1 MNNKIKNDFLSN
13 IFMYLVIF
21 VFSVISFIFLMKNSI
36 FMSIIAFAIVIYIS
50 LKNNIKY
57 FPILLFITS
66 LILRIFMVLIFNFP
80 QVSDFKTLLD
90 ASYLFANND
99 FSFQNQQYFT
109 MWGYQTGFVI
119 YQGLLLKLFNS
130 VFILKL
136 LNAIFSSIL
145 CVLIYFFGKKICSE
159 KSARMASLLYMI
171 FPFSLY
177 LNTILANHHLSTFL
191 MYIGIFFL
199 IKKEKSIKDYIIAAL
214 LISLGNII
222 RPEGI
227 IVVFT
232 LILFEIIRLKKDEI
246 LKTLKNVGIFL
257 IIYLMIG
264 TLSSFAVE
272 KLGINDEGLRNN
284 NPKWKFVLGFN
295 SDSCGYYT
303 PLDEKYLN
311 DENKE
316 LEVIKNR
323 ISVSPTK
330 MGKLLTCK
338 INKFWLQ
345 TEISSKNEMYNDKT
359 YNIFGINIKF
369 KDLENIV
376 VKFNSVLYIITLLMC
391 IVGVVFNRK
400 KVIKDNSFFFVIL
413 MMVTFFVYL
422 LIEIQPRYA
431 YFIHVS
437 IFILSTYGYDYILSK
452 ISNIFKIR
460 KKLKQ
465 E

>member
-232 LILFEIIRLKKDEI
+232 LILFEIFRLKKDEI

>member
-1 MNNKIKNDFLSN
+1 MNNKLKEGFLST
-13 IFMYLVIF
+13 IFMYLTIV
-21 VFSVISFIFLMKNSI
+21 VFSIISLIFLIKNNI
-36 FMSIIAFAIVIYIS
+36 FISIIAFLVVIYIS

-66 LILRIFMVLIFNFP
+66 LILRIFMILIFNFP

-90 ASYLFANND
+90 ASYLFTNND

-119 YQGLLLKLFNS
+119 YQGLILKLFNS

-136 LNAIFSSIL
+136 LNAIFSSVL
-145 CVLIYFFGKKICSE
+145 CVLIYLFGKKICSE

-177 LNTILANHHLSTFL
+177 LNTVLANHHLATFL
-191 MYIGIFFL
+191 MYIGVFFL
-199 IKKEKSIKDYIIAAL
+199 LKKEKSIKDYIIAAI

-227 IVVFT
+227 IVIFT
-232 LILFEIIRLKKDEI
+232 LILFEIFRLKKDKLLE
-246 LKTLKNVGIFL
+246 TLKNVGIFL
-257 IIYLMIG
+257 IIYFMIG
-264 TLSSFAVE
+264 SLSSFAVE
-272 KLGINDEGLRNN
+272 KLGINDEGLKNN

-303 PLDEKYLN
+303 PSDEKYLN

-323 ISVSPTK
+323 ISVGPVK

-391 IVGVVFNRK
+391 ILGLVFNRK

-437 IFILSTYGYDYILSK
+437 IFILSTYGYDYVLSK
-452 ISNIFKIR
+452 ISNIFKIK
-460 KKLKQ
+460 KKLK
-465 E
+465 

>member
-1 MNNKIKNDFLSN
+1 MNNKLKEGFLST
-13 IFMYLVIF
+13 IFMYLTIV
-21 VFSVISFIFLMKNSI
+21 VFSIISLIFLIKNNVFI
-36 FMSIIAFAIVIYIS
+36 SIIAFLIVIYIS
-50 LKNNIKY
+50 LKNSIKHY
-57 FPILLFITS
+57 PIILFITS
-66 LILRIFMVLIFNFP
+66 LMLRIFMILIFNFP

-109 MWGYQTGFVI
+109 LWGYQTGFVI

-145 CVLIYFFGKKICSE
+145 SVLIYFFAKKICSE

-177 LNTILANHHLSTFL
+177 LNTVLANHHLATFL

-199 IKKEKSIKDYIIAAL
+199 LKKEKGIKDYIIAAV

-232 LILFEIIRLKKDEI
+232 LILFEIFRLKKDKI
-246 LKTLKNVGIFL
+246 LKTLKNVGMFL
-257 IIYLMIG
+257 IIYFMIG

-272 KLGINDEGLRNN
+272 KLDINDEGLKNN

-303 PLDEKYLN
+303 SSDEKYIN

-323 ISVSPTK
+323 ISVGPVK
-330 MGKLLTCK
+330 MGKLLACK

-376 VKFNSVLYIITLLMC
+376 VKFNSILYIITLLMC

-452 ISNIFKIR
+452 ISNIFKSK
-460 KKLKQ
+460 KKLK
-465 E
+465 

>member
-1 MNNKIKNDFLSN
+1 MNNKLKEGFLST
-13 IFMYLVIF
+13 IFMYLTIV
-21 VFSVISFIFLMKNSI
+21 VFSIISLIFLIKNNVFI
-36 FMSIIAFAIVIYIS
+36 SIIAFLIVIYIS
-50 LKNNIKY
+50 LKNSIKHY
-57 FPILLFITS
+57 PIILFITS
-66 LILRIFMVLIFNFP
+66 LMLRIFMILIFKFP

-145 CVLIYFFGKKICSE
+145 SVLIYFFGKRICSE

-177 LNTILANHHLSTFL
+177 LNTVLANHHLATFL
-191 MYIGIFFL
+191 AYIGIFFL
-199 IKKEKSIKDYIIAAL
+199 LKKEKSIKDYIIAAV

-232 LILFEIIRLKKDEI
+232 LILFEIFRLKKDKI
-246 LKTLKNVGIFL
+246 LKTLKNVGMFL
-257 IIYLMIG
+257 IIYFMIG

-272 KLGINDEGLRNN
+272 KLDINDEGLKNN

-303 PLDEKYLN
+303 SSDEKYIN

-323 ISVSPTK
+323 ISVGPVK
-330 MGKLLTCK
+330 MGKLLACK

-376 VKFNSVLYIITLLMC
+376 VKFNSILYIITLLMC

-452 ISNIFKIR
+452 ISNIFKSK
-460 KKLKQ
+460 KKLK
-465 E
+465 

>member
-1 MNNKIKNDFLSN
+1 MNNKLKEGFLST
-13 IFMYLVIF
+13 IFMYLTII
-21 VFSVISFIFLMKNSI
+21 VFSIISLIFLIKNNI
-36 FMSIIAFAIVIYIS
+36 FISIIAFLVVIYIS

-66 LILRIFMVLIFNFP
+66 LILRIFMILIFNFP

-90 ASYLFANND
+90 ASYLFTNND

-119 YQGLLLKLFNS
+119 YQGLILKLFNS
-130 VFILKL
+130 VFILKS
-136 LNAIFSSIL
+136 LNAIFSSVL
-145 CVLIYFFGKKICSE
+145 CVLIYLFGKKICSE

-177 LNTILANHHLSTFL
+177 LNTVLANHHLATFL
-191 MYIGIFFL
+191 MYLGVFFL
-199 IKKEKSIKDYIIAAL
+199 LKKEKSIKDYIIAAI

-227 IVVFT
+227 IVIFT
-232 LILFEIIRLKKDEI
+232 LILFEIFRLKKDKI
-246 LKTLKNVGIFL
+246 LETLKNVGIFL
-257 IIYLMIG
+257 IIYFMIG

-272 KLGINDEGLRNN
+272 KLGINDEGFKNN
-284 NPKWKFVLGFN
+284 NPMWKFVLGFN

-303 PLDEKYLN
+303 PSDEKYLN

-323 ISVSPTK
+323 ISVGPVK

-391 IVGVVFNRK
+391 ILGLVFNRK

-437 IFILSTYGYDYILSK
+437 IFILSTYGYDYVLSK

-460 KKLKQ
+460 KKLK
-465 E
+465 

>member
-1 MNNKIKNDFLSN
+1 MNNKLKEGFLST
-13 IFMYLVIF
+13 IFMYLTIV
-21 VFSVISFIFLMKNSI
+21 VFSIISLIFLIKNNVFI
-36 FMSIIAFAIVIYIS
+36 SIIAFLIVIYIS
-50 LKNNIKY
+50 LKNSIKHY
-57 FPILLFITS
+57 PIILFITS
-66 LILRIFMVLIFNFP
+66 LMLRIFMILIFKFP

-145 CVLIYFFGKKICSE
+145 SVLIYFFGKRICSE

-177 LNTILANHHLSTFL
+177 LNTVLANHHLATFL
-191 MYIGIFFL
+191 AYIGIFFL
-199 IKKEKSIKDYIIAAL
+199 LKKEKSIKDYIIAAV

-232 LILFEIIRLKKDEI
+232 LILFEIFRLKKDKI
-246 LKTLKNVGIFL
+246 LKTLKNVGMFL
-257 IIYLMIG
+257 IIYFMIG

-272 KLGINDEGLRNN
+272 KLDINDEGLKNN

-303 PLDEKYLN
+303 SSDEKYIN

-323 ISVSPTK
+323 ISVGPVK
-330 MGKLLTCK
+330 MGKLLACK

-376 VKFNSVLYIITLLMC
+376 VKFNSILYITTLLMC

-452 ISNIFKIR
+452 ISNIFKSK
-460 KKLKQ
+460 KKLK
-465 E
+465 

>member
-199 IKKEKSIKDYIIAAL
+199 IKKEKSIKDYIIAAV

-232 LILFEIIRLKKDEI
+232 LILFEIFRLKKDEI
-246 LKTLKNVGIFL
+246 LKTLKNVGMFL
-257 IIYLMIG
+257 IIYFMIG

-376 VKFNSVLYIITLLMC
+376 VKFNSALYIITLLMC

>member
-1 MNNKIKNDFLSN
+1 MNNKLKEGFLST
-13 IFMYLVIF
+13 IFMYLTIV
-21 VFSVISFIFLMKNSI
+21 VFSIISLIFLIKNNI
-36 FMSIIAFAIVIYIS
+36 FISIIAFLVVIYIS

-66 LILRIFMVLIFNFP
+66 LILRIFMILIFNFP

-90 ASYLFANND
+90 ASYLFTNND

-119 YQGLLLKLFNS
+119 YQGLILKLFNS

-136 LNAIFSSIL
+136 LNAIFSSVL
-145 CVLIYFFGKKICSE
+145 CVLIYLFGKKICSE

-177 LNTILANHHLSTFL
+177 LNTVLANHHLATFL
-191 MYIGIFFL
+191 MYIGVFFL
-199 IKKEKSIKDYIIAAL
+199 LKKEKSIKDYIIAAI

-227 IVVFT
+227 IVIFT
-232 LILFEIIRLKKDEI
+232 LILFEIFRLKKDKLLE
-246 LKTLKNVGIFL
+246 TLKNVGIFL
-257 IIYLMIG
+257 IIYFMIG

-272 KLGINDEGLRNN
+272 KLGINDEGLKNN

-303 PLDEKYLN
+303 PSDEKYLN

-323 ISVSPTK
+323 ISVGPVK

-391 IVGVVFNRK
+391 ILGLVFNRK

-437 IFILSTYGYDYILSK
+437 IFILSTYGYDYVLSK

-460 KKLKQ
+460 KKLK
-465 E
+465 

>member
-1 MNNKIKNDFLSN
+1 MNNKLKEGFLST
-13 IFMYLVIF
+13 IFMYLTIV
-21 VFSVISFIFLMKNSI
+21 VFSIISLIFLIKNNI
-36 FMSIIAFAIVIYIS
+36 FISIIAFLVVIYIS

-66 LILRIFMVLIFNFP
+66 LILRIFMILIFNFP

-90 ASYLFANND
+90 ASYLFTNND

-119 YQGLLLKLFNS
+119 YQGLILKLFNS

-136 LNAIFSSIL
+136 LNAIFSSVL
-145 CVLIYFFGKKICSE
+145 CVLIYLFGKKICSE

-177 LNTILANHHLSTFL
+177 LNTVLANHHLATFL
-191 MYIGIFFL
+191 MYIGVFFL
-199 IKKEKSIKDYIIAAL
+199 LKKEKSIKDYIIAAI

-227 IVVFT
+227 IVIFT
-232 LILFEIIRLKKDEI
+232 LILFEIFRLKKDKLLE
-246 LKTLKNVGIFL
+246 TLKNVGIFL
-257 IIYLMIG
+257 IIYFMIG

-272 KLGINDEGLRNN
+272 KLGINDEGLKNN

-303 PLDEKYLN
+303 SSDEKYLN

-323 ISVSPTK
+323 ISVGPVK

-391 IVGVVFNRK
+391 ILGLVFNRK

-413 MMVTFFVYL
+413 MIVTFFVYL

-437 IFILSTYGYDYILSK
+437 IFILSTYGYNYVLSK

-460 KKLKQ
+460 KKLK
-465 E
+465 

>member
-1 MNNKIKNDFLSN
+1 MNNKLKEGFLST
-13 IFMYLVIF
+13 IFMYLTIV
-21 VFSVISFIFLMKNSI
+21 VFSIISLIFLIKNNI
-36 FMSIIAFAIVIYIS
+36 FISIIAFLVVIYIS

-66 LILRIFMVLIFNFP
+66 LILRIFMILIFNFP

-90 ASYLFANND
+90 ASYLFTNND

-119 YQGLLLKLFNS
+119 YQGLILKLFNS

-136 LNAIFSSIL
+136 LNAIFSSVL
-145 CVLIYFFGKKICSE
+145 CVLIYLFGKKICSE

-177 LNTILANHHLSTFL
+177 LNTVLANHHLATFL
-191 MYIGIFFL
+191 MYIGVFFL
-199 IKKEKSIKDYIIAAL
+199 LKKEKSIKDYIIAAI

-227 IVVFT
+227 IVIFT
-232 LILFEIIRLKKDEI
+232 LILFEIFRLKKDKI
-246 LKTLKNVGIFL
+246 LETLKNVGIFL
-257 IIYLMIG
+257 IIYFMIG

-272 KLGINDEGLRNN
+272 KLGINDEGFKNN
-284 NPKWKFVLGFN
+284 NPMWKFVLGFN

-303 PLDEKYLN
+303 PSDEKYLN

-323 ISVSPTK
+323 ISVGPVK

-391 IVGVVFNRK
+391 ILGLVFNRK

-437 IFILSTYGYDYILSK
+437 IFILSTYGYDYVLSK

-460 KKLKQ
+460 KKLK
-465 E
+465 

>member
-199 IKKEKSIKDYIIAAL
+199 IKKEKSIKDYIIAAV

-232 LILFEIIRLKKDEI
+232 LILFEIFRLKKDEI
-246 LKTLKNVGIFL
+246 LKTLKNVGMFL
-257 IIYLMIG
+257 IIYFMIG

-303 PLDEKYLN
+303 PSDEKYLN

-323 ISVSPTK
+323 ISVRPAK

-376 VKFNSVLYIITLLMC
+376 VKFNSALYIITLLMC

>member
-1 MNNKIKNDFLSN
+1 MNNKLKEGFLST
-13 IFMYLVIF
+13 IFMYLTIV
-21 VFSVISFIFLMKNSI
+21 VFSIISLIFLIKNNI
-36 FMSIIAFAIVIYIS
+36 FISIIAFLVVIYIS

-66 LILRIFMVLIFNFP
+66 LILRIFMILIFNFP

-90 ASYLFANND
+90 ASYLFTNND

-119 YQGLLLKLFNS
+119 YQGLILKLFNS

-136 LNAIFSSIL
+136 LNAIFSSVL
-145 CVLIYFFGKKICSE
+145 CVLIYLFGKKICSE

-177 LNTILANHHLSTFL
+177 LNTVLANHHLATFL
-191 MYIGIFFL
+191 MYIGVFFL
-199 IKKEKSIKDYIIAAL
+199 LKKEKSIKDYIIAAI

-227 IVVFT
+227 IVIFT
-232 LILFEIIRLKKDEI
+232 LILFEIFRLKKDKLLE
-246 LKTLKNVGIFL
+246 TLKNVGIFL
-257 IIYLMIG
+257 IIYFMIG

-272 KLGINDEGLRNN
+272 KLGINDEGLKNN
-284 NPKWKFVLGFN
+284 NPKWKFVLGLN

-303 PLDEKYLN
+303 PSDEKYLN

-323 ISVSPTK
+323 ISVGPVK

-391 IVGVVFNRK
+391 ILGLVFNRK

-437 IFILSTYGYDYILSK
+437 IFILSTYGYDYVLSK

-460 KKLKQ
+460 KKLK
-465 E
+465 

>member
-199 IKKEKSIKDYIIAAL
+199 IKKEKSIKDYIIAAV

-232 LILFEIIRLKKDEI
+232 LILFEIFRLKKDEI
-246 LKTLKNVGIFL
+246 LKTLKNVGMFL
-257 IIYLMIG
+257 IIYFMIG

-303 PLDEKYLN
+303 PSDEKYLN

-323 ISVSPTK
+323 ISVRPAK

-345 TEISSKNEMYNDKT
+345 TEISSKNEMYNDKI

-376 VKFNSVLYIITLLMC
+376 VKFNSALYIITLLMC

-452 ISNIFKIR
+452 MSNIFKIR

>member
-36 FMSIIAFAIVIYIS
+36 FISIIAFVIVIYIS
-50 LKNNIKY
+50 LKNNIKH

-66 LILRIFMVLIFNFP
+66 LILRIFMILIFSFP

-177 LNTILANHHLSTFL
+177 LNTVLANHHLATFL
-191 MYIGIFFL
+191 MYIGILFL
-199 IKKEKSIKDYIIAAL
+199 LKKEKNIKDYIIAAVL
-214 LISLGNII
+214 VSLGNII

-232 LILFEIIRLKKDEI
+232 LILFEIFRLKKDKI

-257 IIYLMIG
+257 IIYFMLG

-323 ISVSPTK
+323 ISVGPAK

-359 YNIFGINIKF
+359 YSIFGINIKF

-391 IVGVVFNRK
+391 IVGVVFNSK
-400 KVIKDNSFFFVIL
+400 KVIEDNSFFFVIL
-413 MMVTFFVYL
+413 MIVTFFVYL

-437 IFILSTYGYDYILSK
+437 VFILSTYGYDYILSK
-452 ISNIFKIR
+452 ISDIFKSR
-460 KKLKQ
+460 KKLK
-465 E
+465 

>member
-1 MNNKIKNDFLSN
+1 MNNKLKEGFLST
-13 IFMYLVIF
+13 IFMYLTII
-21 VFSVISFIFLMKNSI
+21 VFSIISLIFLIKNNI
-36 FMSIIAFAIVIYIS
+36 FISIIAFLVVIYIS

-66 LILRIFMVLIFNFP
+66 LILRIFMILIFNFP

-90 ASYLFANND
+90 ASYLFTNND

-119 YQGLLLKLFNS
+119 YQGLILKLFNS
-130 VFILKL
+130 VFILKS
-136 LNAIFSSIL
+136 LNAIFSSVL
-145 CVLIYFFGKKICSE
+145 CVLIYLFGKKICSE

-177 LNTILANHHLSTFL
+177 LNTVLANHHLATFL
-191 MYIGIFFL
+191 MYLGVFFL
-199 IKKEKSIKDYIIAAL
+199 LKKEKSIKDYIIAAI

-227 IVVFT
+227 IVIFT
-232 LILFEIIRLKKDEI
+232 LILFEIFRLKKDKI
-246 LKTLKNVGIFL
+246 LETLKNVGIFL
-257 IIYLMIG
+257 IIYFMIG

-272 KLGINDEGLRNN
+272 KLGINDEGFKNN
-284 NPKWKFVLGFN
+284 NPMWKFVLGFN

-303 PLDEKYLN
+303 PSDEKYLN

-323 ISVSPTK
+323 ISVGPVK

-391 IVGVVFNRK
+391 ILGLVFNRK

-437 IFILSTYGYDYILSK
+437 IFILSTYGYDYVLSK
-452 ISNIFKIR
+452 ISNIFKIK
-460 KKLKQ
+460 KKLK
-465 E
+465 

>member
-1 MNNKIKNDFLSN
+1 MNNKLKEGFLST
-13 IFMYLVIF
+13 IFMYLTIV
-21 VFSVISFIFLMKNSI
+21 VFSIISLIFLIKNNI
-36 FMSIIAFAIVIYIS
+36 FISIIAFLVVIYIS

-66 LILRIFMVLIFNFP
+66 LILRIFMILIFNFP

-90 ASYLFANND
+90 ASYLFTNND

-119 YQGLLLKLFNS
+119 YQGLILKLFNS

-136 LNAIFSSIL
+136 LNAIFSSVL
-145 CVLIYFFGKKICSE
+145 CVLIYLFGKKICSE

-177 LNTILANHHLSTFL
+177 LNTVLANHHLATFL
-191 MYIGIFFL
+191 MYLGVFFL
-199 IKKEKSIKDYIIAAL
+199 LKKEKSIKDYIIAAI

-227 IVVFT
+227 IVIFT
-232 LILFEIIRLKKDEI
+232 LILFEIFRLKKDKI
-246 LKTLKNVGIFL
+246 LETLKNVGIFL
-257 IIYLMIG
+257 IIYFMIG

-272 KLGINDEGLRNN
+272 KLGINDEGFKNN
-284 NPKWKFVLGFN
+284 NPMWKFVLGFN

-303 PLDEKYLN
+303 PSDEKYLN

-323 ISVSPTK
+323 ISVGPVK

-391 IVGVVFNRK
+391 ILGLVFNRK

-437 IFILSTYGYDYILSK
+437 IFILSTYGYDYVLSK

-460 KKLKQ
+460 KKLK
-465 E
+465 

>member
-1 MNNKIKNDFLSN
+1 
-13 IFMYLVIF
+13 
-21 VFSVISFIFLMKNSI
+21 
-36 FMSIIAFAIVIYIS
+36 
-50 LKNNIKY
+50 
-57 FPILLFITS
+57 
-66 LILRIFMVLIFNFP
+66 
-80 QVSDFKTLLD
+80 
-90 ASYLFANND
+90 
-99 FSFQNQQYFT
+99 
-109 MWGYQTGFVI
+109 
-119 YQGLLLKLFNS
+119 
-130 VFILKL
+130 
-136 LNAIFSSIL
+136 
-145 CVLIYFFGKKICSE
+145 
-159 KSARMASLLYMI
+159 
-171 FPFSLY
+171 
-177 LNTILANHHLSTFL
+177 
-191 MYIGIFFL
+191 
-199 IKKEKSIKDYIIAAL
+199 
-214 LISLGNII
+214 
-222 RPEGI
+222 
-227 IVVFT
+227 
-232 LILFEIIRLKKDEI
+232 
-246 LKTLKNVGIFL
+246 
-257 IIYLMIG
+257 MIG

-437 IFILSTYGYDYILSK
+437 IFILLTYGYDYILSK